1 MPHKKDMADPIL
13 PRPELY
19 HMPFTTEDF
28 QGMPYRNLGSSGLR
42 VPRVGLGTWKFGYP
56 ETGDGSRISEAKA
69 FKILDRAVEE
79 GVTFWD
85 TANRYNNSSG
95 NSERIIGRWFAANPS
110 CRRDVQLATK
120 IYSTMD
126 GRTPNH
132 CRLSRNSIMEATY
145 ASLER
150 LQTDWVDVLQFHWF
164 DDLTPPEES
173 LLAMEDLIAQDLV
186 RYFGVSNFSVAQLE
200 QYRVYEDIFRR
211 AKIRSVQNQFDILYG
226 ESHERRGVIEY
237 CAKKG
242 LSFIPWSPL
251 RWGLISERYLDRSK
265 IKPGARLVDEHKV
278 EQELT
283 KPVVKKLHDLA
294 ALAHKWELTLT
305 QLAIAYMLHLPGL
318 GPVIPACSSAEQVTE
333 NAKAGK
339 LTLKKQQ
346 VDGIERILKHDRL

>member
-1 MPHKKDMADPIL
+1 M
-13 PRPELY
+13 
-19 HMPFTTEDF
+19 
-28 QGMPYRNLGSSGLR
+28 
-42 VPRVGLGTWKFGYP
+42 
-56 ETGDGSRISEAKA
+56 
-69 FKILDRAVEE
+69 
-79 GVTFWD
+79 TFWD

-95 NSERIIGRWFAANPS
+95 NSERIIGKWFAANPS
-110 CRRDVQLATK
+110 RRRDVQLATK

-132 CRLSRNSIMEATY
+132 CRLSRNSIMEAAY
-145 ASLER
+145 ACLER

-226 ESHERRGVIEY
+226 ESHERKGVIEY
-237 CAKKG
+237 CAGKG

-283 KPVVKKLHDLA
+283 KPIARKLHELA
-294 ALAHKWELTLT
+294 ELAHKWELTLT
-305 QLAIAYMLHLPGL
+305 QLAIAFMLHMPGM
-318 GPVIPACSSAEQVTE
+318 GPVIPACSSPDQVAE

-339 LTLKKQQ
+339 VTLKKQQ
-346 VDGIERILKHDRL
+346 VDAVGRILGKDKV